1 MSGRKKSV
9 AKDGKKFYLHFLYNN
24 YGSTKNGEIMNFK
37 TNKMLMGSKN
47 KDGSRRITLS
57 QSPIPTKNMKLNRFI
72 YECFYG
78 KLPDNVIISNKNG
91 NKDDNRLVNLQMES
105 SLKTV
110 KKLANNIDSN
120 IDYDSE
126 LSDKDKI
133 AIDKAYAK
141 MIKKMKA
148 KNMDSLYSIN

>member
-1 MSGRKKSV
+1 MSERKKSV
-9 AKDGKKFYLHFLYNN
+9 VKDGKKFYLHFLYTN

-37 TNKMLMGSKN
+37 TNKMLMGFKS

-57 QSPIPTKNMKLNRFI
+57 QSPIPKKTMQVNRFI

-78 KLPDNVIISNKNG
+78 KLPDNVIVSYKNG

-110 KKLANNIDSN
+110 KKLATNIDSN

-133 AIDKAYAK
+133 AIDKAYVK
-141 MIKKMKA
+141 MMKSM
-148 KNMDSLYSIN
+148 KRQNINPKDLM